1 MVNQKFK
8 LETEYIKLDSL
19 IKLLGLVSTGG
30 QAKNIIQNGDVYVND
45 EVCLMRGKKIRVG
58 DKIKIFSNTIE
69 VI

>member
-45 EVCLMRGKKIRVG
+45 EVCLMRGKKIR
-58 DKIKIFSNTIE
+58 
-69 VI
+69 